1 MFGYVYVLAPDH
13 PAAVKNGYVLEH
25 RLAWEQANGRPLE
38 PHEVVHHIN
47 GDRADNRPE
56 NLIALSRSEHLRLHR
71 RKVAH

>member
-25 RLAWEQANGRPLE
+25 RLVWEQANGRPLKT
-38 PHEVVHHIN
+38 HEVVHHIN

-56 NLIALSRSEHLRLHR
+56 NLIALSRSEHQSLHR